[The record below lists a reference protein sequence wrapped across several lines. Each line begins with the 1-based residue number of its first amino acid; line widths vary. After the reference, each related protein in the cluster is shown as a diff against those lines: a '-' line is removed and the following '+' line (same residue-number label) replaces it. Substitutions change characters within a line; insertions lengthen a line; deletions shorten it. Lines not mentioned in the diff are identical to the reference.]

1 MDIGNA
7 INYLEREK
15 IFPKKNCLIC
25 AEFQQMHCVA

>member
-7 INYLEREK
+7 IKREK
-15 IFPKKNCLIC
+15 IFPKKNCIIC